1 MRRLSEKAADHGEKQ
16 SKKWGVA
23 FSDDWIC
30 FLHFVSLP
38 GIDRRINKSY
48 NGDVLPG
55 ALPPADRESG
65 YVVCETVDIVAYYR
79 GKRKEKAEKPPPKI
93 TAFSKQGNTIMKKMC
108 VFDLDGTLTNTLPTI
123 AYYINHALAEIGLA
137 DLGEIPTDRFRYYVG
152 NGAELLCHRSLAH
165 FGLDD
170 EVHADLYDALYRVY
184 NRDYDAAPLYLTC
197 PYDGMAGLADTL
209 RGKGIYRAVLSNKP
223 DYAAGEVVRHFY
235 GDRFQTVRGARPGV
249 PLKPAPDALLDLLAG
264 QGIAPGE
271 AVMIGDTSVDIRT
284 GRAAGVT
291 TVGVTW
297 GFRERAELEEAGA
310 DHIIDRPDEL
320 LSVLA

>member
-1 MRRLSEKAADHGEKQ
+1 
-16 SKKWGVA
+16 
-23 FSDDWIC
+23 
-30 FLHFVSLP
+30 
-38 GIDRRINKSY
+38 
-48 NGDVLPG
+48 
-55 ALPPADRESG
+55 
-65 YVVCETVDIVAYYR
+65 
-79 GKRKEKAEKPPPKI
+79 
-93 TAFSKQGNTIMKKMC
+93 MKKMC

-123 AYYINHALAEIGLA
+123 AYYINHALDEIGLGA
-137 DLGEIPTDRFRYYVG
+137 LGQIPTDCFRYYVG

-170 EVHADLYDALYRVY
+170 EAHADLYDALYRVY

-197 PYDGMAGLADTL
+197 PYDGMKELADVL
-209 RGKGIYRAVLSNKP
+209 CQKGIDRAVLSNKP

-249 PLKPAPDALLDLLAG
+249 PLKPAPDALLAVLAEHG
-264 QGIAPGE
+264 VAPDE

-297 GFRERAELEEAGA
+297 GFRGRAELQEAGA
-310 DHIIDRPDEL
+310 DHIIDHPDEL
-320 LSVLA
+320 LAALF